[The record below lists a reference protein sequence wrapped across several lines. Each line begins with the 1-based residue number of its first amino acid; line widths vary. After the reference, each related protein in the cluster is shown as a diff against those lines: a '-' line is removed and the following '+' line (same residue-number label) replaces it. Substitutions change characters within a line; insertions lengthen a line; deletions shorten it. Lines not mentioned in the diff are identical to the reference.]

1 MAMTAAAPT
10 SMATPADPLC
20 RPSSELEPLFHQLVF
35 ESKVHAS
42 LYGAIF
48 ALLSR
53 SFRQWQRVCN
63 EAELSDALHAARA
76 RLEEALEA
84 RKLMESSVGIDVQ
97 HDAQVASHSGALQ
110 AFRFARQEFLRETAV
125 PTPVDAQKERT
136 SLSPTSAVN
145 TPSRP
150 TGGETPASGSPWRTS
165 EEVEQ
170 LRSEC
175 DELRRR
181 MDEAGERVRR
191 QEESARQQAD
201 EAARNEAAAV
211 RRAEEAAAREA
222 AAVQHGQAWEG
233 ALRTVLGALDPDSN
247 VRRGHP
253 PGALPIGAGDEES
266 AAVTSR
272 CLTMIGDWASE
283 MVRLKEC
290 WQHEAQQASTARGDA
305 SLADSRALKVGAR
318 LQQVEERLVAAE
330 SAVQGRVAAVN
341 EATERARTLEAKLS
355 VREDELASLSEAHA
369 AARLE
374 VDSLRGRVMLS
385 ERALQLCRGAMG
397 DGAASPR
404 AAPGATKAEAT
415 VEVEAVSR
423 AEAAEVSDVEAAKV
437 EVEAA
442 KVEVEEA
449 EAEVEGVEV
458 EAAKVGVEEAE
469 VEVDEAEEVAGA
481 VVTGRAEMPQQ
492 ADGFDV
498 SASVESASPD
508 VTSASADAGRV
519 ADGSGVLAI
528 ARAVAA
534 RTVAAAV
541 PMAPHP
547 LFGPEEEWILTYDDA
562 GADTE
567 CALGPS
573 ALHASLSCPTPHS
586 VEGDSVTR
594 ILERAEAGS
603 QTPPSPEAAE
613 RLEAGS
619 QTPPSPEA
627 AERVEAGSQTPP
639 SPEAAERLEA
649 GSQTP
654 PSPEV
659 AERVEAGSQTP
670 PSPEAAERVEA
681 GSQTRPSPE
690 AAERVES
697 GSQTPPSPE
706 AAERVE
712 AGSQTRPSPEAAE
725 RVESG
730 SQTPP
735 SPEAAERVEAG
746 SQTPPDGHTAA
757 SSTPATRTQ
766 LSAAICVDADRSVA
780 PATVADRSVA
790 PATVAHDVPFSAQEG
805 AILPCPC
812 VPPLMVSRGLLT
824 SVGALN
830 ISLPASTRCGTQ
842 CPGPSIAPC
851 WLTLSVGASAR
862 RRTTLGA
869 TSTARGAAGV
879 PRGTPHNARD
889 AACRAAHAST
899 TAGTPSY
906 RLTLER
912 GAGHRHTPCPPS
924 GEPSTALAVLAGLV
938 LECSCE
944 QATHRPQALPP
955 AHSHERDG
963 LHAAACAATWRP
975 EQCAPSGRL
984 NHSPRRCAP
993 PRAAPSRA
1001 TPSRAES
1008 SRS

>member
-1 MAMTAAAPT
+1 MAMIAAAHT

-385 ERALQLCRGAMG
+385 ERALQLCRGAMR

-449 EAEVEGVEV
+449 
-458 EAAKVGVEEAE
+458 EAE

-613 RLEAGS
+613 RLEA
-619 QTPPSPEA
+619 
-627 AERVEAGSQTPP
+627 
-639 SPEAAERLEA
+639 
-649 GSQTP
+649 
-654 PSPEV
+654 
-659 AERVEAGSQTP
+659 
-670 PSPEAAERVEA
+670 
-681 GSQTRPSPE
+681 
-690 AAERVES
+690 
-697 GSQTPPSPE
+697 
-706 AAERVE
+706 
-712 AGSQTRPSPEAAE
+712 
-725 RVESG
+725 G